1 MQWYKSKKATLL
13 ITFFLLLMNVNQAA
27 LASTAVTRTEKKQI
41 QTFLNKSNANVMVLV
56 NGPHSKQPVRIQHS
70 TVAKDSPQ
78 YITENKL
85 FPIGST
91 QKMLTGMLVLRAIK
105 AHKLSFNTKL
115 SKYYPQVPNSKQITV
130 RELLTHTSGLA
141 DKSRFS
147 DQPLS
152 DQQAQLNYSI
162 SHLSSSGGHG
172 WIYASV
178 NYALLAGILSKVYHE
193 SYAELVKN
201 YYLAPNDL
209 HQAKFYYQVQSPQ
222 DVLGTGMLAG
232 NQQSHWH
239 HIKRQL
245 STYLGAGDMLISPAN
260 YWVIVTQAFNTH
272 RPLFEEIM
280 HAKVAPDSHYF
291 AGGYVRDGILHS
303 NGTVEG
309 YTCNVFTNGK
319 QTMML
324 FSNSMSSKDTDAL
337 SGQVA
342 KVYFK

>member
-1 MQWYKSKKATLL
+1 
-13 ITFFLLLMNVNQAA
+13 MNIDQTV
-27 LASTAVTRTEKKQI
+27 LASSAVTKKEERQI
-41 QTFLNKSNANVMVLV
+41 QAVLNKSNANVMVLV
-56 NGPHSKQPVRIQHS
+56 NGKNIKQPVRIQHS
-70 TVAKDSPQ
+70 TVAKSSPQ
-78 YITENKL
+78 YITEKKL

-105 AHKLSFNTKL
+105 SHKLSFNTKL

-130 RELLTHTSGLA
+130 RQLLTHTSGLA

-147 DQPLS
+147 DQPLPNQ
-152 DQQAQLNYSI
+152 DAQLNYSL

-178 NYALLAGILSKVYHE
+178 NYALLAGLLSKVYHE
-193 SYAELVKN
+193 SYADLVKD

-209 HQAKFYYQVQSPQ
+209 HQAKFYYQVKSPQ
-222 DVLGTGMLAG
+222 AVLGTGMLAG
-232 NQQSHWH
+232 DQQSHWH

-245 STYLGAGDMLISPAN
+245 STYLGAGDMLISPLD
-260 YWVIVTQAFNTH
+260 YWKIVTKNFNVH
-272 RPLFEEIM
+272 RPLFEQIL

-291 AGGYVRDGILHS
+291 AGAYVRDGILHS

-319 QTMML
+319 RTMML
-324 FSNSMSSKDTDAL
+324 FSNSMSSKDTDNL

-342 KVYFK
+342 KVYFKWCVERES

>member
-1 MQWYKSKKATLL
+1 MKWYQSHKLTIL
-13 ITFFLLLMNVNQAA
+13 IILFLLLMNVNQPI
-27 LASTAVTRTEKKQI
+27 LAKAAVTKKEEHQI
-41 QTFLNKSNANVMVLV
+41 QTVLNKSNANVMVLV
-56 NGPHSKQPVRIQHS
+56 DGEHRRQPVRIQHS
-70 TVAKDSPQ
+70 TVPKDSPQ
-78 YITENKL
+78 YITERKL

-91 QKMLTGMLVLRAIK
+91 QKLLTGMLVLRAVK
-105 AHKLSFNTKL
+105 DHKLSFNTKL
-115 SKYYPQVPNSKQITV
+115 SKYFPQVPNSKQITV

-147 DQPLS
+147 DQPLP
-152 DQQAQLNYSI
+152 DQNAQLGYSL

-178 NYALLAGILSKVYHE
+178 NYALLSGILSKIYHE
-193 SYAELVKN
+193 SYAEMVKD
-201 YYLAPNDL
+201 YYIEPNHL
-209 HQAKFYYQVQSPQ
+209 KRTKFYYQVKDPQ
-222 DVLGTGMLAG
+222 TVLGTGMLAG

-245 STYLGAGDMLISPAN
+245 STYLGAGDMLISPAD
-260 YWVIVTQAFNTH
+260 YWVILTQAFNSH
-272 RPLFEEIM
+272 RPLFKEIM

-319 QTMML
+319 KTMIL
-324 FSNSMSSKDTDAL
+324 FSNSMSSKDTDNL
-337 SGQVA
+337 SNQVA